1 MVPSAVDAAAV
12 RAPGLLPVAM
22 WTNIGLSVA
31 LACGLAVAGAGLYL
45 EGKKAGKNEV
55 RAQVASNAEIARD
68 AAETA
73 AQIAADAISKIK
85 VQNRTV
91 YQEVQREVLER
102 AVYRDCVHS
111 PEQLQRIN
119 AAITGQPAE
128 PAGRG
133 LVPPA
138 DPAGGLKLRGNDA
151 EADRGGGAVPGMPGG
166 GAR

>member
-1 MVPSAVDAAAV
+1 
-12 RAPGLLPVAM
+12 M
-22 WTNIGLSVA
+22 WTHIGLSLA
-31 LACGLAVAGAGLYL
+31 LAGGLAIAGGGLYL
-45 EGKKAGKNEV
+45 EGKKAGRNEQI
-55 RAQVASNAEIARD
+55 AKQSTIDQVAEAFEQK
-68 AAETA
+68 TA
-73 AQIAADAISKIK
+73 AVVAKAISGIK

-111 PEQLQRIN
+111 PDQLQRIN
-119 AAITGQPAE
+119 AALTGQPAE

-138 DPAGGLKLRGNDA
+138 DSAGGLQLRRDDA
-151 EADRGGGAVPGMPGG
+151 EADRGGGAVPGVQGG

>member
-1 MVPSAVDAAAV
+1 
-12 RAPGLLPVAM
+12 M
-22 WTNIGLSVA
+22 WPTIWASVA
-31 LACGLAVAGAGLYL
+31 LAGGLAIAGGGLYL
-45 EGKKAGKNEV
+45 EGKKAGRNEV
-55 RAQVASNAEIARD
+55 RAQVATNAEIARD

-102 AVYRDCVHS
+102 PVYRECEHS
-111 PEQLQRIN
+111 PDVLRRIN
-119 AAITGQPAE
+119 AALTGESAE

-133 LVPPA
+133 LVPTSDA
-138 DPAGGLKLRGNDA
+138 ASGLKFRGDNA

-166 GAR
+166 GAK